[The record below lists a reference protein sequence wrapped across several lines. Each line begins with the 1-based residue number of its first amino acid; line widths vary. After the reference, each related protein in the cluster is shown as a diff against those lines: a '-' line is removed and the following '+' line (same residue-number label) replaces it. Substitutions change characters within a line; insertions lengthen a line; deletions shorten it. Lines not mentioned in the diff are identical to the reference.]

1 MKQLPGYRAPHR
13 RLPRI
18 TGRHQTADQTA
29 DSTTDQTIDRTADRT
44 TDERSTGAGRPI
56 ADERATDDR

>member
-18 TGRHQTADQTA
+18 TGRHRTA
-29 DSTTDQTIDRTADRT
+29 DQTIDRTADPT